1 MIEHDESRNF
11 LLKITGHVAGIQD
24 ILKSIEESSD
34 WNDSFSDLILDLW
47 NQLRGLKGH
56 LASIFT
62 LDVPLDR
69 ISDQLLRLQ
78 NNKGDFASI
87 VGTVSRIEPS
97 LSHLLDILESERSKC
112 KESQDFGSVLN
123 LIENCM
129 QIASEAD
136 VWLGSSKSVL
146 DASLEYNE
154 ILKDHIE
161 TLENVIETN
170 IELCFELQ
178 EERFSSPVRHTPSFT
193 LKQLIRLLSS
203 NSEGS
208 GVKLPT
214 FSAVEEALCKKFLA
228 LKHSIPPI
236 ERSLTEI
243 LPERIQDF
251 GRRNV
256 PNIAHITLLLE
267 DKKKGLLSKYR
278 FMVDEIREL
287 QTELIDKR
295 WSVLFRNLN
304 HELASILN
312 EIEVL
317 QSKISQHDHSSV
329 INGRLREQLEK
340 KTKTVMKT
348 FNVAYKALEFSL
360 LEPQVA
366 SETNALAQRWLDIRP
381 QSDKILTKVTREQD
395 DVQSLSDRLQ
405 DLSLRSNIPPAQ
417 SNPSQRSNFGAF
429 LLKKMNIRP
438 VIVKGTPASAAK
450 ANPVYQHSPLKEKS
464 GPMDGLILKTAPL
477 LPYSRQR
484 SSSEDLFD
492 TLEGSSGLTSDSLE
506 SLEFEKISYY
516 SRQQSRIPILPATTL
531 PITAIR
537 SQSVKSSQQWTP
549 CPLRRRS
556 LKQPTPRALLLSAG
570 MM

>member
-1 MIEHDESRNF
+1 MIMYNGSRDF
-11 LLKITGHVAGIQD
+11 SQSIQD

-34 WNDSFSDLILDLW
+34 WNDNFPDLILDLW
-47 NQLRGLKGH
+47 NQLRDLKEY

-62 LDVPLDR
+62 LDVPLDQ
-69 ISDQLLRLQ
+69 ISEQLLHLQ
-78 NNKGDFASI
+78 NNKSDLANI
-87 VGTVSRIEPS
+87 VGTISRIEPT
-97 LSHLLDILESERSKC
+97 LSHLLDILENERSKC
-112 KESQDFGSVLN
+112 KESEDLDSLLN
-123 LIENCM
+123 LIDNCT
-129 QIASEAD
+129 QIASERD
-136 VWLGSSKSVL
+136 IWLGSSKSIL

-203 NSEGS
+203 NPEGS

-214 FSAVEEALCKKFLA
+214 FSAVEETLCKKFLA

-256 PNIAHITLLLE
+256 PNIDHITLLLE

-278 FMVDEIREL
+278 FMVDEVREL
-287 QTELIDKR
+287 QIELIDKR

-317 QSKISQHDHSSV
+317 QSKITQHGHSST
-329 INGRLREQLEK
+329 INVKLREQLDK

-348 FNVAYKALEFSL
+348 FNVTYKALEFSL

-366 SETNALAQRWLDIRP
+366 SETNALAKKWLDIRP
-381 QSDKILTKVTREQD
+381 QSDKILNKVACEED
-395 DVQSLSDRLQ
+395 DIQSLSDRLQ
-405 DLSLRSNIPPAQ
+405 DLSIRNKIPAADSNV
-417 SNPSQRSNFGAF
+417 SQRSNFGAF

-438 VIVKGTPASAAK
+438 VIVKGTPSSAVK
-450 ANPVYQHSPLKEKS
+450 ANPVYQHSPLKAKS
-464 GPMDGLILKTAPL
+464 GPMNGYILKTAPL
-477 LPYSRQR
+477 LPYSRQ

-492 TLEGSSGLTSDSLE
+492 TFQDSSGLTSNSLE
-506 SLEFEKISYY
+506 SLEFEKMSYY

-531 PITAIR
+531 PIKAVR
-537 SQSVKSSQQWTP
+537 PAPSVKSSRQ
-549 CPLRRRS
+549 RRS
-556 LKQPTPRALLLSAG
+556 LKQPTPKALLLSAG